1 MNDLKLTKEILNSI
15 YDDTSFK
22 AEVAELINSLIDEE
36 LSKDEPNCDFID
48 ECINTLEELESENFA
63 KVIPFVKK
71 HAGKTFKQ
79 KFVSVAAACAILAAI
94 SFGAVAVSHTIEQK
108 REAKTNTV
116 TQAVTEST
124 TAERTMTT
132 EAVTTTTKPTTQAA
146 IPTGIRLRFGD
157 SFKDEYYIGEK
168 LDTSGITAVVSYSD
182 GTEKIV
188 PLADCKVTADDGF
201 GTKERYETVKISFG
215 NASETFRVRVLRK
228 EDTKVLNSVYAS
240 FPEGFDFTTK
250 DIDNIDLSG
259 MEVYAVYS
267 DRSEKKLNRG
277 EYTIKTEKLP
287 NGTAFITITYEGVY
301 TTFGI
306 KEETK

>member
-71 HAGKTFKQ
+71 HAGKTFRQ

-124 TAERTMTT
+124 TAERALTT

-146 IPTGIRLRFGD
+146 MPTGIRLRFGD

-188 PLADCKVTADDGF
+188 PLGDCKVTADDGF
-201 GTKERYETVKISFG
+201 GTRERYETVKISFG
-215 NASETFRVRVLRK
+215 NTSETFRVRVLRK

-240 FPEGFDFTTK
+240 FPEGFDFTTE

-277 EYTIKTEKLP
+277 EYTVKTEKLP

>member
-71 HAGKTFKQ
+71 HAGKPFRQ

-108 REAKTNTV
+108 REAKTTTV

-124 TAERTMTT
+124 TAERAMTT
-132 EAVTTTTKPTTQAA
+132 EAVMTTTKPTTQAA
-146 IPTGIRLRFGD
+146 MPTGIRLRFGD

-201 GTKERYETVKISFG
+201 GTRERYETVKISFG

-240 FPEGFDFTTK
+240 FPEGFDFTTE

-277 EYTIKTEKLP
+277 EYTVKTEKLP

>member
-71 HAGKTFKQ
+71 HAGKPFRQ

-108 REAKTNTV
+108 REAKTTTV

-124 TAERTMTT
+124 TAERAMTT

-146 IPTGIRLRFGD
+146 MPTGIRLRFGD

-201 GTKERYETVKISFG
+201 GTRERYETVKISFG

-306 KEETK
+306 KEEK

>member
-71 HAGKTFKQ
+71 HAGKTFRQ

-124 TAERTMTT
+124 TAERAMTT

-146 IPTGIRLRFGD
+146 MPTGIRLRFGD

-188 PLADCKVTADDGF
+188 SLADCKVTSDDGF
-201 GTKERYETVKISFG
+201 GTRERYETVKISFG

-250 DIDNIDLSG
+250 DIDNIDLGG

-306 KEETK
+306 KEEK

>member
-71 HAGKTFKQ
+71 HAGKPFRQ

-108 REAKTNTV
+108 REAKTTTV

-124 TAERTMTT
+124 TAERAMTT

-146 IPTGIRLRFGD
+146 MPTGIRLRFGD

-201 GTKERYETVKISFG
+201 GTRERYETVKISFG

-240 FPEGFDFTTK
+240 FPEGFDFTTE

-259 MEVYAVYS
+259 MEVYAIYS

>member
-71 HAGKTFKQ
+71 HAGKPFRQ

-108 REAKTNTV
+108 REAKTTTV
-116 TQAVTEST
+116 TQAVTERT
-124 TAERTMTT
+124 TAERALTT

-146 IPTGIRLRFGD
+146 MPTGIRLRFGD

-201 GTKERYETVKISFG
+201 GTRERYETVKISFG

-259 MEVYAVYS
+259 MEVYAIYS

>member
-71 HAGKTFKQ
+71 HAGKTFRQ

-116 TQAVTEST
+116 TQAVTESA

-201 GTKERYETVKISFG
+201 GTRERYETVKISFG

-240 FPEGFDFTTK
+240 FPEGFDFTTE
-250 DIDNIDLSG
+250 DIDNIDLGG
-259 MEVYAVYS
+259 MEVYAAYS
-267 DRSEKKLNRG
+267 DRSEKKLKRG